1 MERSRVKRYKDYRKD
16 LNRDDDVLLVNNS
29 SNLGNKTNKNTSRTT
44 LSTLSVSY
52 DDIMS
57 AANKVEQDKKQ
68 DKIIV
73 SKIKLFKIIKIA
85 SVVLLCILLIVAIIV
100 AGVFIFR

>member
-16 LNRDDDVLLVNNS
+16 LTCDEDVNLVNTSTIDDV
-29 SNLGNKTNKNTSRTT
+29 KTKKSTSRTT

-57 AANKVEQDKKQ
+57 AANKVEENIKQDKKNISKS
-68 DKIIV
+68 KIIR
-73 SKIKLFKIIKIA
+73 LAKIIGI
-85 SVVLLCILLIVAIIV
+85 VLLCVTLLVAIIV
-100 AGVFIFR
+100 IGVFIFR